1 MLEEN
6 IHDEFKV
13 DVYKKYS
20 PSPYLVAVDCIIFG
34 FMDGELKLLLF
45 SRKLEPAKGK
55 WSLLGGFV
63 WPDESVDE
71 AAYRV
76 LYELTGL
83 KDLKMVQLYA
93 HGEVDRDPGARVI
106 SISYYTLIKMQ
117 DIDPAHSVE
126 NGATWCPISELP
138 ELIFDHMKMVE
149 MALHS
154 LRDEAHRKPIGFELL
169 PDKFTLPQLQSL
181 YESIYQEQ
189 LDKRNFRKQILDT
202 GLLIKLDEKD
212 KDSSKK
218 GAFYYR
224 FDHKKYQKLVGKGF
238 LFQLKGKREPLIR
251 NLQEPF

>member
-126 NGATWCPISELP
+126 NGATWCPINELP

-202 GLLIKLDEKD
+202 GLLKKLDERD

-218 GAFYYR
+218 GPFYYR
-224 FDHKKYQKLVGKGF
+224 FEHKKYQQSIEKEFIL
-238 LFQLKGKREPLIR
+238 
-251 NLQEPF
+251 